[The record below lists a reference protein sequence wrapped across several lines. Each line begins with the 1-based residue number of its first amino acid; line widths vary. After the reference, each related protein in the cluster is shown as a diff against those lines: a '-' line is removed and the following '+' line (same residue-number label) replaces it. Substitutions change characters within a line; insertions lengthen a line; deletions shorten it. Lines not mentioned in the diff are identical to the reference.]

1 MKGKASS
8 KETHSKNSRNK
19 FTSNFILNS
28 IIFLLVG
35 IIFFLSYSL
44 YSNLSLKTPTNLVV
58 KKRVNSSTIQIEV
71 LNGCGVAG
79 VADTLTDYLRN
90 HNFDV
95 VQIGNYISYDVEK
108 SIVIDRTGNMVNA
121 YKVADTL
128 GIDHKNVIQQMN
140 SNYFLDVSLIIGK
153 DFNNLK
159 PFK

>member
-1 MKGKASS
+1 MKGKSS
-8 KETHSKNSRNK
+8 LKKTYSNK
-19 FTSNFILNS
+19 QIKKSTSSFILNS
-28 IIFLLVG
+28 IIVLLSAI
-35 IIFFLSYSL
+35 IIFISYSL
-44 YSNLSLKTPTNLVV
+44 YSNLSTRNSNDFPLR
-58 KKRVNSSTIQIEV
+58 KKSNSSQIQVEV
-71 LNGCGVAG
+71 LNGCGVSG

-108 SIVIDRTGNMVNA
+108 SIVIDRTGNMINA
-121 YKVADTL
+121 FKVADTL